1 MHFLLISRA
10 NSRCILDLCMSHLTD
25 PYEIQFYNGHETQG
39 NEPYPVS
46 LILLTFQ
53 NYVLLNNFEIAKQ
66 LSATKL
72 G

>member
-1 MHFLLISRA
+1 
-10 NSRCILDLCMSHLTD
+10 MSHLTD
-25 PYEIQFYNGHETQG
+25 PYQIQLYNGHETQG

-53 NYVLLNNFEIAKQ
+53 NYVLLNDFEIAKR